1 MQKKRI
7 LASAYES
14 QRWEWKDGEEGSSG
28 DKIEN
33 SENEKKYWGDTGK
46 GSQNTARRRQF
57 LPKETECWVMKLYCL
72 KSTEEERKCGREH
85 L

>member
-1 MQKKRI
+1 MK
-7 LASAYES
+7 AN
-14 QRWEWKDGEEGSSG
+14 D
-28 DKIEN
+28 
-33 SENEKKYWGDTGK
+33 ENEKMGKKGQVVIRLRIVRMKTKYWGDTGK

-85 L
+85 LEILIEDPAQ

>member
-1 MQKKRI
+1 MK
-7 LASAYES
+7 SN
-14 QRWEWKDGEEGSSG
+14 D
-28 DKIEN
+28 
-33 SENEKKYWGDTGK
+33 ENEKMGKKGQVVIRLRIVRMKTKYWGDTGK

-85 L
+85 LEILIEDPAQ